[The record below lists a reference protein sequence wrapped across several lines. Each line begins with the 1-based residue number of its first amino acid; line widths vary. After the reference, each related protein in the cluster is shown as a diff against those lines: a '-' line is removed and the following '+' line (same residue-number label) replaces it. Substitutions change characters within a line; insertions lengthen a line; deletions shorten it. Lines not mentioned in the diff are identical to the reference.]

1 MFIEIA
7 DLMSDSDMLTLVV
20 TKKDGIMSVSV
31 LPQKVGLKDEAKNH
45 LSPMVLRGTPEEID
59 QHFISQ
65 VRSPLEKTI
74 GMLTNMAVYEKSME
88 ETIAKSKAATEA
100 KKQEDAKKKAFTE
113 KNEKGGNPV

>member
-1 MFIEIA
+1 
-7 DLMSDSDMLTLVV
+7 
-20 TKKDGIMSVSV
+20 MSVSV

-113 KNEKGGNPV
+113 KMKKVEPLFTEKKILRSRFVAETGEQYALC